1 MMDPYVWQLP
11 ALALVGFVSGFLN
24 ILAGGGSLL
33 TLPLLIFLGLP
44 ATVANGTNR
53 VGVLCQNIFA
63 IASFR
68 RHGVLPMRL
77 ALICTA
83 PALVGSYLGA
93 QLAVDIDERLFTRLL
108 AGIMIGVLII
118 TLVDPA
124 KRLRGREV
132 SYTPLRLVALL
143 GAFFLIGVYGGF
155 VQAGVG
161 FLIIPV
167 MLLAGFDLVRTNAIK
182 IFVVL
187 AFTVP
192 ALAVFVWHGQV
203 DWLLGIVLAVG
214 NSTGGWVASHMA
226 IKKGHEWIKRVVTLT
241 VLVLALRLLFG

>member
-1 MMDPYVWQLP
+1 MDPYVWQLP

-68 RHGVLPMRL
+68 RHGVLPLRL

-83 PALVGSYLGA
+83 PALIGSYLGA

-108 AGIMIGVLII
+108 AGIMLGVLII
-118 TLVDPA
+118 TLADPA

-143 GAFFLIGVYGGF
+143 VAFFLIGVYGGF

-167 MLLAGFDLVRTNAIK
+167 MMLAGFDLVRTNAIK

-187 AFTVP
+187 AFTIP

-203 DWLLGIVLAVG
+203 DWLLGLVLAIG
-214 NSTGGWVASHMA
+214 NSTGGWLASHMA
-226 IKKGHEWIKRVVTLT
+226 IKKGHEWIKRIVTLT
-241 VLVLALRLLFG
+241 VLAFALRLLFS

>member
-1 MMDPYVWQLP
+1 MDPYLWQLP
-11 ALALVGFVSGFLN
+11 ALAAVGFVSGFLN

-33 TLPLLIFLGLP
+33 TLPMLIFLGLP
-44 ATVANGTNR
+44 PVVANGTNR

-63 IASFR
+63 ITSFR

-83 PALVGSYLGA
+83 PSLLGSYLGA
-93 QLAVDIDERLFTRLL
+93 QLAVDIDDLLFQRIL

-118 TLVDPA
+118 TLIDPA
-124 KRLRGREV
+124 KRLRGGELA
-132 SYTPLRLVALL
+132 YTPLRLAALL
-143 GAFFLIGVYGGF
+143 AAFFLIGIYGGF

-161 FLIIPV
+161 LLIIPV

-187 AFTVP
+187 AFTIP
-192 ALAVFVWHGQV
+192 ALAVFVWHDQV
-203 DWLLGIVLAVG
+203 DWLLGLVLAVG
-214 NSTGGWVASHMA
+214 NASGGWVASHMA
-226 IKKGHEWIKRVVTLT
+226 IKKGHDWIKHIVTAT
-241 VLVLALRLLFG
+241 VLVFALRLLFA